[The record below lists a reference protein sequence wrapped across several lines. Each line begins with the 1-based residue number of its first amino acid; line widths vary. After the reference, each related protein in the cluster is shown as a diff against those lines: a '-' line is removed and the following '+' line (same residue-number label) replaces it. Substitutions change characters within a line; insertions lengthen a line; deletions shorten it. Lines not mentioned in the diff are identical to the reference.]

1 MKPVPIDF
9 GVRREVIQNFFEPP
23 IGKSTFFDLVNRGK
37 IAEVKELRG
46 YYRLNESLRRLGL
59 PQVDELP
66 RAAAGGLDK
75 RVLADIALDL
85 CMPDELPVP
94 SELLTQALS
103 ADDVLEV
110 LRLQGGYAQELS
122 ALHSH
127 EERMAFA
134 QGVKDAAYTLAA
146 EASH

>member
-37 IAEVKELRG
+37 VAEIKELRG
-46 YYRLNESLRRLGL
+46 FYRLNESLRRLGL
-59 PQVDELP
+59 SQVEEIP
-66 RAAAGGLDK
+66 RSAAGGLDK
-75 RVLADIALDL
+75 RVLADFALDL

-94 SELLTQALS
+94 SEILSQALS

-110 LRLQGGYAQELS
+110 IRLQGVYSQGLS
-122 ALHSH
+122 ALHSR
-127 EERMAFA
+127 EERIAFA
-134 QGVKDAAYTLAA
+134 QGVKDAAYTLAT
-146 EASH
+146 EASR